1 MRVLIAD
8 DSVLL
13 REGLALILADGGHEV
28 VGGVGDGEALV
39 SEALRLRPDVVV
51 ADIRMPPSHTDEGL
65 RAATR
70 IRPAREAPAPEP
82 APGPRTHPARTPAQ
96 GRRGR

>member
-39 SEALRLRPDVVV
+39 S
-51 ADIRMPPSHTDEGL
+51 
-65 RAATR
+65 
-70 IRPAREAPAPEP
+70 
-82 APGPRTHPARTPAQ
+82 
-96 GRRGR
+96 